1 MKELI
6 IVLTENQ
13 RELYEKN
20 DQPAGTKFKFVSYK
34 QTTLVRNQLSV
45 IRGAVGKGS
54 KKWVKHLS

>member
-20 DQPAGTKFKFVSYK
+20 DQPAGTKFKFVLYK
-34 QTTLVRNQLSV
+34 QTTLVPNQLSV

-54 KKWVKHLS
+54 KK